1 MIWFFL
7 EIDKTTYGVEALC
20 SSVCVVLESF
30 YSLTHAKWHV
40 ANLVPFTRF
49 LVIAVD
55 TPPSG
60 V

>member
-1 MIWFFL
+1 
-7 EIDKTTYGVEALC
+7 
-20 SSVCVVLESF
+20 
-30 YSLTHAKWHV
+30 V

-60 V
+60 VWP